1 MISNVM
7 SAIRSLTVKRAI
19 NEDLFEAVVISLMP
33 KKRWSHLLQREQIS
47 PVFSTYVPVWMKA
60 INI

>member
-1 MISNVM
+1 M
-7 SAIRSLTVKRAI
+7 KRAI

-47 PVFSTYVPVWMKA
+47 PVFSTYVPVWMKTVS
-60 INI
+60 I